1 MHRSVCK
8 NSFIFGLLFSPLAWS
23 QASSLDAHVH
33 GEAELTIAFEGQR
46 IEMQLV
52 SPAANIFGFEHAPK
66 NDEQNEQVHRAET
79 ILKSAD
85 TLFQFSGSDCKN
97 TSQALEIPF
106 SHEEASHEE
115 HDHDEEHANEEHGH
129 DEEHAN
135 EEHGHDEKHSDE
147 EHGHNDEVAE
157 AHDDDSDDHGHDDH
171 EHEEDHE
178 THTQVV
184 ANYVFE
190 CDSAGLTQIQASF
203 LEQFPAIE
211 SLDAQWITETKQ
223 GAAELSANQAWIDLR

>member
-79 ILKSAD
+79 ILESAD

-106 SHEEASHEE
+106 SHEEASH
-115 HDHDEEHANEEHGH
+115 
-129 DEEHAN
+129 EEHAN

>member
-8 NSFIFGLLFSPLAWS
+8 HSFIFGLLFSPLAWS

-66 NDEQNEQVHRAET
+66 NDEQNEQVNRAET

-85 TLFQFSGSDCKN
+85 TLFQFSGGDCQS
-97 TSQALEIPF
+97 TSQTLEIPF

-129 DEEHAN
+129 DDEHAN
-135 EEHGHDEKHSDE
+135 EEHGH
-147 EHGHNDEVAE
+147 
-157 AHDDDSDDHGHDDH
+157 
-171 EHEEDHE
+171 EEDHE
-178 THTQVV
+178 THTEVV

>member
-66 NDEQNEQVHRAET
+66 NDEQNEQVHRAES

-85 TLFQFSGSDCKN
+85 TLFQFSGGDCKN
-97 TSQALEIPF
+97 TSQTLEIPF
-106 SHEEASHEE
+106 SHEEASH
-115 HDHDEEHANEEHGH
+115 
-129 DEEHAN
+129 EEHAN

-171 EHEEDHE
+171 EQEEDHE
-178 THTQVV
+178 THTEVV

-211 SLDAQWITETKQ
+211 SLNAQWITETKQ

>member
-66 NDEQNEQVHRAET
+66 NDEQNEQVHRAES

-85 TLFQFSGSDCKN
+85 TLFQFSGGDCKN
-97 TSQALEIPF
+97 TSQTLEIPF
-106 SHEEASHEE
+106 SHEEASH
-115 HDHDEEHANEEHGH
+115 
-129 DEEHAN
+129 EEHAN

-171 EHEEDHE
+171 EHEEDHK
-178 THTQVV
+178 THTEVV

>member
-79 ILKSAD
+79 ILESAD

-115 HDHDEEHANEEHGH
+115 HDHDEEHAKEEHGH
-129 DEEHAN
+129 DE
-135 EEHGHDEKHSDE
+135 
-147 EHGHNDEVAE
+147 
-157 AHDDDSDDHGHDDH
+157 
-171 EHEEDHE
+171 
-178 THTQVV
+178 
-184 ANYVFE
+184 
-190 CDSAGLTQIQASF
+190 
-203 LEQFPAIE
+203 
-211 SLDAQWITETKQ
+211 
-223 GAAELSANQAWIDLR
+223 

>member
-8 NSFIFGLLFSPLAWS
+8 HSFIFGLLFSPLAWS

-66 NDEQNEQVHRAET
+66 NDEQNEQVNRAET

-85 TLFQFSGSDCKN
+85 TLFQFSGGDCRS
-97 TSQALEIPF
+97 TSQSLEIPF

-115 HDHDEEHANEEHGH
+115 HANEEHGH
-129 DEEHAN
+129 EEEHAN
-135 EEHGHDEKHSDE
+135 E

-171 EHEEDHE
+171 EQEEDHE
-178 THTQVV
+178 THTEVV

-211 SLDAQWITETKQ
+211 SLNAQWITETKQ

>member
-1 MHRSVCK
+1 
-8 NSFIFGLLFSPLAWS
+8 
-23 QASSLDAHVH
+23 
-33 GEAELTIAFEGQR
+33 
-46 IEMQLV
+46 MQLV

-85 TLFQFSGSDCKN
+85 TLFQFSGGDCRS
-97 TSQALEIPF
+97 TSQSLEIPF
-106 SHEEASHEE
+106 SHEEASH
-115 HDHDEEHANEEHGH
+115 
-129 DEEHAN
+129 EEHAN

-203 LEQFPAIE
+203 LEQFPAIA

>member
-8 NSFIFGLLFSPLAWS
+8 HSFIFGLLFSPLAWS

-66 NDEQNEQVHRAET
+66 NDEQNEQVHRAES

-85 TLFQFSGSDCKN
+85 TLFQFSGGDCKN
-97 TSQALEIPF
+97 TSQTLEIPF

-129 DEEHAN
+129 D
-135 EEHGHDEKHSDE
+135 
-147 EHGHNDEVAE
+147 
-157 AHDDDSDDHGHDDH
+157 DH
-171 EHEEDHE
+171 EHKEDHE
-178 THTQVV
+178 THNEVV

-211 SLDAQWITETKQ
+211 SLGAQWITETKQ

>member
-66 NDEQNEQVHRAET
+66 NDEQNEQVHRAES

-97 TSQALEIPF
+97 TSQTLEIPF
-106 SHEEASHEE
+106 SHEEASH
-115 HDHDEEHANEEHGH
+115 
-129 DEEHAN
+129 EEHAN

-211 SLDAQWITETKQ
+211 SLNAQWITETKQ

>member
-66 NDEQNEQVHRAET
+66 NDEQNEQVHRAKT

-97 TSQALEIPF
+97 TSQVLEIPF

-115 HDHDEEHANEEHGH
+115 HDHDEEHAK
-129 DEEHAN
+129 

>member
-8 NSFIFGLLFSPLAWS
+8 HSFIFGLLFSPLAWS

-66 NDEQNEQVHRAET
+66 NDEQNEQVHRAES

-85 TLFQFSGSDCKN
+85 TLFQFSGGDCKN
-97 TSQALEIPF
+97 TSQTLEIPF
-106 SHEEASHEE
+106 SHEEASH
-115 HDHDEEHANEEHGH
+115 
-129 DEEHAN
+129 EEHAN

>member
-8 NSFIFGLLFSPLAWS
+8 NLFIFGLLFSPLAWS

-85 TLFQFSGSDCKN
+85 TLFQFSGGDCQS
-97 TSQALEIPF
+97 TSQTLEIPF

-115 HDHDEEHANEEHGH
+115 HDHDEEH
-129 DEEHAN
+129 
-135 EEHGHDEKHSDE
+135 
-147 EHGHNDEVAE
+147 GHNDEVAE
-157 AHDDDSDDHGHDDH
+157 AHDDDSADHGHDDH

-184 ANYVFE
+184 AN
-190 CDSAGLTQIQASF
+190 
-203 LEQFPAIE
+203 
-211 SLDAQWITETKQ
+211 
-223 GAAELSANQAWIDLR
+223 